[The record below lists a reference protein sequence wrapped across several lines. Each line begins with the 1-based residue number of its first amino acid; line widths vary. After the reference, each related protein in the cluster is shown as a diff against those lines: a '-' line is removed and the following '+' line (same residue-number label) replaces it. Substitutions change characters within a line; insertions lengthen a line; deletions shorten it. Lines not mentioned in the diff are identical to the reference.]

1 MMMHK
6 FVQVSAAM
14 LCGVAMLFSL
24 VGCGSQTTSNG
35 PLTISFW
42 VRSADEGFVQTVVN
56 TYNTTH
62 KNHVAL
68 TIIPN

>member
-1 MMMHK
+1 
-6 FVQVSAAM
+6 
-14 LCGVAMLFSL
+14 MLFSL

-35 PLTISFW
+35 PVTISFW

-56 TYNTTH
+56 AYNATH

-68 TIIPN
+68 TIIMPVLYYCHSCSQSGCH